1 MGGVD
6 IGSRGPGVCGTCN
19 GTGTQIKYV
28 AEPSQPTYS
37 GGNATSTRD
46 NDAVR
51 AHSAWLIFN
60 DGLILP
66 GTGLPAVTL
75 ELLRLLEDTHPGQF
89 ELSCHDGNA
98 VVATLRWPL
107 QQTASAFENFEQ
119 SYVRS
124 GVEFAT
130 QKLLEC
136 IPFSPETAQFR
147 RVADQLER
155 WAEAQDAVLVTGRRT
170 TLVRAALAKIGGT
183 AHFTTIAREAATI
196 ANEPSTV
203 AYEHNVHVVLRL
215 YTDVFARPGGRGM
228 YALVADGIATTDGLA
243 EEMRKILAGVNGR
256 MSAQRI
262 WQALPLGN
270 RFTLP
275 SVTMTAGQFPFFS
288 PYNELRIDSER
299 RKARTRPSDRCNC
312 GRRHVSRIGPFH
324 EPRRAAPWRLGDDD
338 CRRNRRGPS
347 M

>member
-1 MGGVD
+1 M
-6 IGSRGPGVCGTCN
+6 
-19 GTGTQIKYV
+19 
-28 AEPSQPTYS
+28 
-37 GGNATSTRD
+37 
-46 NDAVR
+46 
-51 AHSAWLIFN
+51 
-60 DGLILP
+60 
-66 GTGLPAVTL
+66 
-75 ELLRLLEDTHPGQF
+75 
-89 ELSCHDGNA
+89 
-98 VVATLRWPL
+98 
-107 QQTASAFENFEQ
+107 
-119 SYVRS
+119 
-124 GVEFAT
+124 
-130 QKLLEC
+130 
-136 IPFSPETAQFR
+136 
-147 RVADQLER
+147 
-155 WAEAQDAVLVTGRRT
+155 LVTKRRT

-183 AHFTTIAREAATI
+183 AHFTTIAREATTI
-196 ANEPSTV
+196 ANEPCTV
-203 AYEHNVHVVLRL
+203 AYEHNVHAALRL

-228 YALVADGIATTDGLA
+228 YALVADGIANTDGLA
-243 EEMRKILAGVNGR
+243 EEMRKIIAGVNAW

-312 GRRHVSRIGPFH
+312 GRRHVSRISPFH